1 MEGFRMSLNRR
12 TFIRNVAGASVLVGS
27 GLWSPESFGQSGFKL
42 TVLHTNDVH
51 SRIDPFPMND
61 PKHPGMGGFARRAEV
76 IRRIRATEKNV
87 LLLDAGD
94 VFQGTPYFNLFNG
107 EPEIRLMREMGYDA
121 CAIGNHDFDGGMEN
135 LAVRI
140 SEAGFPFLCANYDLS
155 DSPLHSSAQP
165 YKIFHQGGLK
175 IGVFGLGIQPK
186 GLIDTAVSNRIIY
199 SDPIVAAKK
208 FSTILRD
215 EEHCDLVICLSHLG
229 YNYKEK
235 KVSDTVIAKEV
246 SGIDL
251 IIGGHTH
258 TFLDEPVKIQNPI
271 GKNVLVAQSGWAGI
285 RLGRIDFFFDEKR
298 RKSGTFTLSEN
309 ISKKTIAG

>member
-1 MEGFRMSLNRR
+1 MSLNRR

-27 GLWSPESFGQSGFKL
+27 GLWSPESLGASAFKL

-61 PKHPGMGGFARRAEV
+61 PKFPGMGGFARRAEV

-94 VFQGTPYFNLFNG
+94 IFQGTPYFNLFQG

-121 CAIGNHDFDGGMEN
+121 SAIGNHDFDGGMDN

-140 SEAGFPFLCANYDLS
+140 REAGFPFLCANYNLS
-155 DSPLHSSAQP
+155 DSPLFASALP
-165 YKIFHQGGLK
+165 YQIFKKGGLK
-175 IGVFGLGIQPK
+175 IGVFGLGIEPK
-186 GLIDTAVSNRIIY
+186 GLIDTAVSKRIIY
-199 SDPIVAAKK
+199 SDPTVEAKK
-208 FSTILRD
+208 ISTILRE

-235 KVSDTVIAKEV
+235 KVSDTVIAREV

-271 GKNVLVAQSGWAGI
+271 GKNVLVAQVGWAGI

-298 RKSGTFTLSEN
+298 RKSATFTLREN
-309 ISKKTIAG
+309 ISRKTIAG

>member
-1 MEGFRMSLNRR
+1 MSLNRR

-61 PKHPGMGGFARRAEV
+61 PKFPGMGGFARRAEV

-121 CAIGNHDFDGGMEN
+121 CAIGNHDFDGGMDN

-140 SEAGFPFLCANYDLS
+140 SEAGFPFLCANYNMS
-155 DSPLHSSAQP
+155 DSPLHQSAQP
-165 YKIFHQGGLK
+165 YKIFYKGGLK
-175 IGVFGLGIQPK
+175 IGVFGLGIEPK

-208 FSTILRD
+208 FSAILRE

-229 YNYKEK
+229 YTYKEK
-235 KVSDTVIAKEV
+235 KVSDTVIASEV

-271 GKNVLVAQSGWAGI
+271 GKNVLVAQAGWAGI

>member
-1 MEGFRMSLNRR
+1 MSLNRR

-27 GLWSPESFGQSGFKL
+27 GLWSPESWGASAFKL

-61 PKHPGMGGFARRAEV
+61 PKFPGMGGFARRAEV
-76 IRRIRATEKNV
+76 IHRIRATEKNV

-94 VFQGTPYFNLFNG
+94 IFQGTPYFNLFQG

-121 CAIGNHDFDGGMEN
+121 SAIGNHDFDGGMDN

-140 SEAGFPFLCANYDLS
+140 REAGFPFLCANYNLS
-155 DSPLHSSAQP
+155 DSPLYASALP
-165 YKIFHQGGLK
+165 YQIFKKGGLK
-175 IGVFGLGIQPK
+175 IGVFGLGIEPK
-186 GLIDTAVSNRIIY
+186 GLIDTAVSKRIIY
-199 SDPIVAAKK
+199 SDPTVEAKK
-208 FSTILRD
+208 ISTILRE

-235 KVSDTVIAKEV
+235 KVSDTVIAREV

-271 GKNVLVAQSGWAGI
+271 GKNVLVAQVGWAGI

-298 RKSGTFTLSEN
+298 RKSATFTLREN
-309 ISKKTIAG
+309 ISRKTIAG

>member
-1 MEGFRMSLNRR
+1 MSLNRR
-12 TFIRNVAGASVLVGS
+12 TFIRNAAGASFFIGS
-27 GLWSPESFGQSGFKL
+27 GLWSTDSFGSAVGYQL

-61 PKHPGMGGFARRAEV
+61 PKFPGMGGFARRAEV
-76 IRRIRATEKNV
+76 IRKIRSTEKNV

-94 VFQGTPYFNLFNG
+94 IFQGTPYFNLFNG

-121 CAIGNHDFDGGMEN
+121 SAIGNHDFDGGMEN

-155 DSPLHSSAQP
+155 NSPLHRSTLP
-165 YKIFHQGGLK
+165 YKIFNKGGIK
-175 IGVFGLGIQPK
+175 IGVFGLGIEPK
-186 GLIDTAVSNRIIY
+186 GLIDTQVSNLIYY
-199 SDPIVAAKK
+199 SDPVAVATK
-208 FSTILRD
+208 FSRILRD
-215 EEHCDLVICLSHLG
+215 EERCDLVICLSHLG

-235 KVSDTVIAKEV
+235 KVSDTQIAQQV

-258 TFLDEPVKIQNPI
+258 TFLDEPVVLQNPI
-271 GKNVLVAQSGWAGI
+271 GKNVLVAQAGWAGI

-309 ISKKTIAG
+309 ISKKTIAR